1 MFCIKSKSN
10 NYNNSYEISLI
21 NDIILPIFVLIIL
34 LSIAFT
40 NTIIG
45 IIIKQEDEKSN
56 ILLLL
61 PLILIIILNIYKLDL
76 NMIRMSLMFLA
87 LGYVI
92 YDTIILL
99 KGNNMITNLIY
110 LLVSVIQFI
119 CCFISVI

>member
-110 LLVSVIQFI
+110 LLVSLIQFI
-119 CCFISVI
+119 CCFISLI